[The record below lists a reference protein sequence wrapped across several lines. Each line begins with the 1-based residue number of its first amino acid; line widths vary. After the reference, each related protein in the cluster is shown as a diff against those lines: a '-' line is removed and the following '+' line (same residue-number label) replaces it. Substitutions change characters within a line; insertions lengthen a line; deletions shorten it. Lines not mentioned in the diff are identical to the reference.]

1 MDDSRTGLFGLG
13 FGLSFTAFLVLLIGT
28 KAAWFTGIGVLA
40 VVAAIL
46 TIVFLV
52 LFLNGQPFTFQ
63 TTPAATP
70 VATPAATPAPTPTPV
85 VTKAKTEAYYDYK
98 GDVHDVIDVEGIGP
112 KYADKLKAAGIET
125 TARLVYVGADEI
137 AKICDVPK
145 KTAEKWIAMC
155 QLIKVNGIGKQY
167 AEALVRGGVMT
178 IEELKKGDP
187 ELMAG
192 QVTSYLESLNTN
204 VLGQKVTAKRV
215 QGWQSKA
222 GSMRRVRTTI
232 PEN

>member
-1 MDDSRTGLFGLG
+1 MSKTNTGVFGLG
-13 FGLSFTAFLVLLIGT
+13 FGLSFTAFLIFLIGT
-28 KAAWFTGIGVLA
+28 QASWFTGVGILA
-40 VVAAIL
+40 ILAGIL
-46 TIVFLV
+46 TIVFLI
-52 LFLNGQPFTFQ
+52 LFLNGQPVTFR
-63 TTPAATP
+63 TAPAPVATP
-70 VATPAATPAPTPTPV
+70 VATPTAAPT
-85 VTKAKTEAYYDYK
+85 VTTASKTEAFYDYR

-112 KYADKLKAAGIET
+112 KYAEKLKAAGVET
-125 TARLVYVGADEI
+125 TTRLIYVGADE
-137 AKICDVPK
+137 AARICDVPK

-222 GSMRRVRTTI
+222 GTMRRVRTTI